1 MKLGIK
7 AASSPLSLSLP
18 LSFPPTAADQQ
29 QFVSAE
35 FC

>member
-7 AASSPLSLSLP
+7 AASSPLSLPLP
-18 LSFPPTAADQQ
+18 FPPIAADQQ